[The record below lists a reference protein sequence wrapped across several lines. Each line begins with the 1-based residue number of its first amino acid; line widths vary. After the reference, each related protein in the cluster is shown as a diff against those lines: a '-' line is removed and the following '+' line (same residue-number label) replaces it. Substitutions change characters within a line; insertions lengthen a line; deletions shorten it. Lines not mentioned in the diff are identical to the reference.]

1 MVKSLQYIWQLL
13 ILSALLELFG
23 GLIIRYSALP
33 IPPGVYLISIT
44 AVTVINLIA
53 YLIMAAGIRKKD
65 QGGMVILLAG
75 LGVKFLLYL
84 LYIMVFWLATK
95 NLDIDFIV
103 TFFALY
109 LIFTFFLAIHLL
121 KLLNNK

>member
-1 MVKSLQYIWQLL
+1 MISSLRFIWQLL
-13 ILSALLELFG
+13 ILSAAILLIGVL
-23 GLIIRYSALP
+23 LIQHTTLSIS
-33 IPPGVYLISIT
+33 PGIYLITLAS
-44 AVTVINLIA
+44 VTVINLIA